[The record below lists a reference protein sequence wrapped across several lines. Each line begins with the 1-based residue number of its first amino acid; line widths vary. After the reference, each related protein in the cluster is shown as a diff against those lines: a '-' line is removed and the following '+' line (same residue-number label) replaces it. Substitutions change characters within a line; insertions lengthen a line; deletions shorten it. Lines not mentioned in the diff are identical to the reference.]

1 MATTY
6 YDNFYGNLQLFFPHY
21 HHRDFCSLN
30 ITSAYVFRFSFYVQV
45 FASDSAIIF
54 LLNLKISNQTKN
66 L

>member
-1 MATTY
+1 MTTFMAIS
-6 YDNFYGNLQLFFPHY
+6 NSS
-21 HHRDFCSLN
+21 SL
-30 ITSAYVFRFSFYVQV
+30 IIIIETSAYVFRFSFYVQV